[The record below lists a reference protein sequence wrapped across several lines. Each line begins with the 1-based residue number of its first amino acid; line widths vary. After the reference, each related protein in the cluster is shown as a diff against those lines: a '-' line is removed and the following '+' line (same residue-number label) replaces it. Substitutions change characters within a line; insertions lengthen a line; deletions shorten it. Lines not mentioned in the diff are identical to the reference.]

1 MNFAAERGRQAPIL
15 PTGGRFLP
23 PRGGKENTATLF
35 PLPSFWG
42 QGARDGGIS
51 PAQVHNTL

>member
-1 MNFAAERGRQAPIL
+1 MNFAAESGGQTPIL

-35 PLPSFWG
+35 PFPHFEG
-42 QGARDGGIS
+42 KGPGNGGFPGTS
-51 PAQVHNTL
+51 A